1 MVLHYLRRRL
11 CCQAHNQISCF
22 TPSLLSILISSF
34 LPGISLQTRRFFTG
48 APCPLSAKVFVS
60 MFPCVLVT
68 PTDRHPSLC
77 CNKHSDCAYLQFE
90 SLFEQGGYEQES
102 GEVKLENLKVWFS
115 NSKCAFIAE
124 TQAPQFGCAALMW
137 TAEQPRWIFGPGVAC
152 QF

>member
-22 TPSLLSILISSF
+22 TVSL
-34 LPGISLQTRRFFTG
+34 
-48 APCPLSAKVFVS
+48 C
-60 MFPCVLVT
+60 LVT
-68 PTDRHPSLC
+68 PTDPHPLLC

-115 NSKCAFIAE
+115 NSKSAASAE

-137 TAEQPRWIFGPGVAC
+137 TAEQPRWIPGPGVAC